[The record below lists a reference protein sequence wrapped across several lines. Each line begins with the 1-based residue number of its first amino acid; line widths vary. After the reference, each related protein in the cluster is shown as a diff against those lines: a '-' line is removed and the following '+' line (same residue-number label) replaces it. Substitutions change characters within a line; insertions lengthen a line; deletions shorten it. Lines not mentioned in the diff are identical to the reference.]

1 MNEVDTASRT
11 EDLGGPRTLTASETA
26 ATIGVSIATVRAWAD
41 RGLLP
46 SFRTV
51 GGHRRFEVRE
61 LKRWLAER
69 GASMTEPGRRERGP
83 DVPACPEMA
92 RWLNSR
98 VDEITARV
106 LSGYDP
112 AVRAA
117 VPPGTSASSIRRSAA
132 RFLGAVTAALE
143 AGRAGALAGRAELAG
158 FRGGVAANA
167 FVVAEHTRFAAAV
180 VREAEEGIASGAVRE
195 PWATAS
201 LFSVIDRMQAALVS
215 GFHEGRATG
224 AEGARAA

>member
-83 DVPACPEMA
+83 DVPACQRWHAGSTPGWTRSPPACCPATTPPCAPPCHPEPRRPPSVALRLAFSA
-92 RWLNSR
+92 R
-98 VDEITARV
+98 
-106 LSGYDP
+106 
-112 AVRAA
+112 
-117 VPPGTSASSIRRSAA
+117 
-132 RFLGAVTAALE
+132 
-143 AGRAGALAGRAELAG
+143 
-158 FRGGVAANA
+158 
-167 FVVAEHTRFAAAV
+167 
-180 VREAEEGIASGAVRE
+180 
-195 PWATAS
+195 
-201 LFSVIDRMQAALVS
+201 
-215 GFHEGRATG
+215 
-224 AEGARAA
+224 